1 MRTLIAFS
9 LFWVCDRSFWL
20 WTTMPVGQVGQAH
33 GRVGLVD
40 VLAAGA
46 LRAERVD
53 PDLVP
58 VELDLDVVVDLGQD
72 LDQGERRLAPLL
84 RVERADADEP
94 MDAALGAQPA
104 VRPPPIDLDGHA
116 LEAGL
121 LALLLVDDLGREA
134 MALGPAQVHAQEHL
148 GPVGRLGA
156 AGAGADRQDRR
167 RARRARR
174 RTGARSARAR
184 SRSRARRHRGRA
196 RPRARRRRLRRA
208 SSSGGLEVVGARQQV
223 LPGLDLGAQAVGLAQ
238 DLLGAALVVPE
249 AGFLGQRLE
258 LGDARLLWP
267 RGQRRPEVDRIRSAR
282 SRMADAS
289 T

>member
-1 MRTLIAFS
+1 MAFS
-9 LFWVCDRSFWL
+9 LFWVCERSFWL
-20 WTTMPVGQVGQAH
+20 WTTMPVGPWVRRTA
-33 GRVGLVD
+33 RVGLVD

-46 LRAERVD
+46 LGAVRVD

-72 LDQGERRLAPLL
+72 LDERERRLAPLL
-84 RVERADADEP
+84 GVERADAHEA

-104 VRPPPIDLDGHA
+104 VGAPALDLDGDA
-116 LEAGL
+116 LEPGL

-134 MALGPAQVHAQEHL
+134 MALGPAQVHPQEHL

-156 AGAGADRQDRR
+156 AGAGADRQDR
-167 RARRARR
+167 
-174 RTGARSARAR
+174 GALVVLAGEQERGPLAVEVGLER
-184 SRSRARRHRGRA
+184 RRHRGRA
-196 RPRARRRRLRRA
+196 RPRARHRRSRRGARRRPRGRRRGSAGRATVSISERRPSA
-208 SSSGGLEVVGARQQV
+208 SRRTFWAPRWSSQNPGSWVSVV
-223 LPGLDLGAQAVGLAQ
+223 
-238 DLLGAALVVPE
+238 
-249 AGFLGQRLE
+249 E
-258 LGDARLLWP
+258 LGDALLPWP